1 MRRSGLSW
9 PWLTGRWEIKK
20 ISSSANCVARKCSCW
35 WKFDGPTAIAFVKC
49 AVSYTFMNM
58 RLRIPKVTADL
69 RYSYNRYLLHFP
81 HTKGLVTSFA
91 QNFSPLSVVQT
102 LRNGHGLGCRIT
114 RREHGWAKQ
123 WKPREKSPK
132 TFHRFFPEKLKFMSN
147 NLHDSCL
154 LTHKC
159 TLLCTREVDMF
170 R

>member
-35 WKFDGPTAIAFVKC
+35 WKFDGPTSIAFVKC
-49 AVSYTFMNM
+49 AASYTFMNM

-114 RREHGWAKQ
+114 RREHGWASSGNLGKKVQ
-123 WKPREKSPK
+123 QLSQ
-132 TFHRFFPEKLKFMSN
+132 RFFTEKLKFMSIE
-147 NLHDSCL
+147 LHDSCL